1 VVLVDLDEGPRML
14 SRWAAGQTRRPQ
26 MDQRVRVRFVQVQQG
41 QQEQWLPFFEPDEG
55 QAP

>member
-1 VVLVDLDEGPRML
+1 ML
-14 SRWAAGQTRRPQ
+14 SRWAAGETRRPQ

>member
-1 VVLVDLDEGPRML
+1 
-14 SRWAAGQTRRPQ
+14 
-26 MDQRVRVRFVQVQQG
+26 VRFVQVQQG